1 MAQRT
6 KQRKGGS
13 SKISPANPVPAADTS
28 LSPRGGA
35 KHRRMKESILACLR
49 EAGGAG
55 NTTTEIARE
64 LGVLKSRVQS
74 WFSSTGKKCAEV
86 RKIGTGRWRFVD

>member
-1 MAQRT
+1 MEQETHPRRAP
-6 KQRKGGS
+6 GS
-13 SKISPANPVPAADTS
+13 PVPAADTS

-35 KHRRMKESILACLR
+35 KHRKMKERVLR
-49 EAGGAG
+49 SLRNAGENGKTIA
-55 NTTTEIARE
+55 EIAAE

-86 RKIGTGRWRFVD
+86 RKIGAGRWRFVD

>member
-1 MAQRT
+1 MAQLT
-6 KQRKGGS
+6 KRHEDKRPATS
-13 SKISPANPVPAADTS
+13 EANPVPAADTS

-35 KHRRMKESILACLR
+35 KQRRMKESILACLR

-55 NTTTEIARE
+55 KTSAEIAGE